1 MGSNPTLSAIY
12 PVLKRLSRRFSFVPI
27 NPPINSL
34 GACIP
39 SEVDYRPLPG
49 ISASALS
56 WQQDRRPATADY
68 LTSSSRA
75 AGPHQR
81 HAQGDRGGEGVG
93 GMLGTGA
100 GVCVW
105 RYTPLLGAANFFK
118 SWIRLA
124 PAPRPPLGRDRGGMF
139 GRPGLPI
146 REPDDNGHASVP
158 GGRGQSGSQQFQPC
172 AFPREKLPGGYSKGR
187 HHMTGKPGTHLVPSE
202 YIYLHPASMPLPPQR
217 YTLRIKSSQI
227 KSILRLRSQWDA
239 FIVQPFKVFNR
250 QGLFHISEKLSL

>member
-1 MGSNPTLSAIY
+1 MRQGLIRCLWYRLIRRDSSMSTDTLSAIY

-81 HAQGDRGGEGVG
+81 HAQGDRGGYAWYWG
-93 GMLGTGA
+93 GCLCMAIYPSLGRRKFFQELDSTGA
-100 GVCVW
+100 S
-105 RYTPLLGAANFFK
+105 TKATA
-118 SWIRLA
+118 
-124 PAPRPPLGRDRGGMF
+124 
-139 GRPGLPI
+139 
-146 REPDDNGHASVP
+146 
-158 GGRGQSGSQQFQPC
+158 GQ
-172 AFPREKLPGGYSKGR
+172 RPGGYVRQAGPTDQGTRRQRPRKR
-187 HHMTGKPGTHLVPSE
+187 TGGAGSIGIAAVSTMRLPSRE
-202 YIYLHPASMPLPPQR
+202 A
-217 YTLRIKSSQI
+217 TG
-227 KSILRLRSQWDA
+227 
-239 FIVQPFKVFNR
+239 
-250 QGLFHISEKLSL
+250 GLFQRQASHDGKARNASGAI

>member
-1 MGSNPTLSAIY
+1 MRQGLIRCLWYRLIRRDSSMSTDTLSAIY

-68 LTSSSRA
+68 LTSSRA
-75 AGPHQR
+75 AGQHQR
-81 HAQGDRGGEGVG
+81 HAQGDRWGGEGVG

-105 RYTPLLGAANFFK
+105 GYTTLLAVAKFFQELDSSGASTKAT
-118 SWIRLA
+118 A
-124 PAPRPPLGRDRGGMF
+124 GQ
-139 GRPGLPI
+139 RPGGYVRQAGPTDQGT
-146 REPDDNGHASVP
+146 RRQRPRKRT

-187 HHMTGKPGTHLVPSE
+187 HHMMGKPGTCLVPSE
-202 YIYLHPASMPLPPQR
+202 YIYLHPASMPLPP
-217 YTLRIKSSQI
+217 
-227 KSILRLRSQWDA
+227 
-239 FIVQPFKVFNR
+239 
-250 QGLFHISEKLSL
+250 